1 LVRRVENMIAD
12 TANYRDDLTRRH
24 DHALPRIGELEAVA
38 EQPFEHTEELR
49 DKRQRLDTLTA
60 QLQIA
65 ADSPQAQA
73 KKAEHQQR
81 LDAAGRQP
89 GWSLALNPTP
99 ALLVEHGPE
108 ALARLAGRGAAAPA
122 EPLSDAE
129 SRVAAVMAGRRT
141 KTIQQIV
148 AHAAYRHGGNDKPSR
163 FLSAGVWGRQPPR
176 SSHQGKNDPREHRTS
191 SSPCCVCK

>member
-1 LVRRVENMIAD
+1 MIAD

-38 EQPFEHTEELR
+38 DQPFEHTEELR

-148 AHAAYRHGGNDKPSR
+148 AHAAAGNSATPAESPSARQHRHREGPTR
-163 FLSAGVWGRQPPR
+163 GR
-176 SSHQGKNDPREHRTS
+176 
-191 SSPCCVCK
+191 